1 MLMIWETLMPIHARD
16 ILTAQEQFDS
26 LEMLNH
32 VTKAGNRGFTNY
44 PPHIQPVALSM
55 YNAMAKKIRSAKNL
69 KIFTHQPTGM
79 PTGFPDL
86 YLTKLGQLVIPV
98 IHDYTF
104 NPFVNG
110 RFRNMTVNPLI
121 KLMAETLT
129 AHQLSSGQFLNRE
142 YYEKAVDTCFS
153 DFKVRCGTR
162 NSTTIFNSWRAMYV
176 KSQGDIN
183 RFIDIM
189 IDESPRF
196 EVHSIVVQLKTAS
209 GKMPQFGD
217 EQFKG
222 QTENEMLADLVEPI
236 IKAVWLNKDSNDV
249 IGILSKNEIDIIGDI
264 NKRLIFFVKKE
275 YTDMDNWT
283 DTELFQTVHPFL
295 ENTITHCIS
304 YGDVP
309 SMNAG
314 VAPMFQ
320 GQHLNY
326 YDLNQSGIAPR
337 LNRLKAHLY
346 GTDYWMRVDGDRA
359 TVRIEHQYG

>member
-1 MLMIWETLMPIHARD
+1 MLMIWETFMPIHARD

-55 YNAMAKKIRSAKNL
+55 YNTMAKKIRSAKNL

-176 KSQGDIN
+176 KSQGNIN
-183 RFIDIM
+183 RFIDTI

-264 NKRLIFFVKKE
+264 SKRLIFFVKKE
-275 YTDMDNWT
+275 FTDMDNWT

-337 LNRLKAHLY
+337 LSRLKAHLY

>member
-1 MLMIWETLMPIHARD
+1 
-16 ILTAQEQFDS
+16 
-26 LEMLNH
+26 
-32 VTKAGNRGFTNY
+32 
-44 PPHIQPVALSM
+44 
-55 YNAMAKKIRSAKNL
+55 
-69 KIFTHQPTGM
+69 
-79 PTGFPDL
+79 
-86 YLTKLGQLVIPV
+86 
-98 IHDYTF
+98 
-104 NPFVNG
+104 
-110 RFRNMTVNPLI
+110 
-121 KLMAETLT
+121 
-129 AHQLSSGQFLNRE
+129 
-142 YYEKAVDTCFS
+142 
-153 DFKVRCGTR
+153 
-162 NSTTIFNSWRAMYV
+162 MYV
-176 KSQGDIN
+176 KSQGNIN
-183 RFIDIM
+183 RFIDTI

-264 NKRLIFFVKKE
+264 SKRLIFFVKKE
-275 YTDMDNWT
+275 FTDMDNWT